1 MSGIVYCLA
10 NPAMPD
16 HIKIGRTSNISERL
30 KSLDNTSVPLPFEC
44 LYAIDVDDP
53 DNVERLLHDVFRD
66 SRTRRT
72 REFFEV
78 GGERV
83 IAAMNL
89 TRGRDVTPR
98 EDTVE
103 DQESQVALD
112 KARTIRAAFNFDMV
126 GVAPGTTL
134 EFYDDPSITC
144 VVQNAKQ
151 VVFDGKETSLS
162 LSAVKVLISRKQAA
176 GEIISAPISSEG
188 GNGPI
193 YWYLD
198 GESLNQRRKR
208 METK

>member
-1 MSGIVYCLA
+1 
-10 NPAMPD
+10 MPD
-16 HIKIGRTSNISERL
+16 HIKIGKTSNLSERP

-44 LYAIDVDDP
+44 LYAIEVDDP
-53 DNVERLLHDVFRD
+53 DTVERLLHDVFRD

-126 GVAPGTTL
+126 GIAPGTPL

-151 VVFDGKETSLS
+151 VIYDDEETSLS
-162 LSAVKVLISRKQAA
+162 GSATKIVIARREAA
-176 GEIISAPISSEG
+176 GEVIPEWLGKQG
-188 GNGPI
+188 GIQGPI
-193 YWYLD
+193 YWYFE
-198 GESLNQRRKR
+198 GESLDQRRKR
-208 METK
+208 METE

>member
-1 MSGIVYCLA
+1 
-10 NPAMPD
+10 MPD
-16 HIKIGRTSNISERL
+16 HIKIGRTSNLSERL
-30 KSLDNTSVPLPFEC
+30 KSLANTSVPLPFEC
-44 LYAIDVDDP
+44 LYAIEVDDP
-53 DNVERLLHDVFRD
+53 DTVERLLHDVFRD

-126 GVAPGTTL
+126 GIAPGTTL
-134 EFYDDPSITC
+134 EFHDDPSITC

-151 VVFDGKETSLS
+151 VIYNDEETSLS
-162 LSAVKVLISRKQAA
+162 RSATNIVIARKKAA
-176 GEIISAPISSEG
+176 GEILPKWLEG
-188 GNGPI
+188 YGGVQGPI

-198 GESLNQRRKR
+198 GESMDHRRRR
-208 METK
+208 MATE